1 MSPRE
6 PLRTVFFAVS
16 AAVALTTG
24 PALLTAP
31 VAHAAPSAEY
41 PFSGEEDEEDGEEE
55 ESPDSEQ
62 TPENGLAEHAERAE
76 RAGGGVA
83 TEIIDLSAGILK
95 CGLSIVTEEI
105 DCPLGG

>member
-1 MSPRE
+1 MSPRK

-31 VAHAAPSAEY
+31 AVRAAPPAEY
-41 PFSGEEDEEDGEEE
+41 PLSEDGEEE
-55 ESPDSEQ
+55 EEETERAN

-76 RAGGGVA
+76 RAGGGIA
-83 TEIIDLSAGILK
+83 TEIIDLSADMLK
-95 CGLSIVTEEI
+95 CGLSIATETVS
-105 DCPLGG
+105 CPLGG